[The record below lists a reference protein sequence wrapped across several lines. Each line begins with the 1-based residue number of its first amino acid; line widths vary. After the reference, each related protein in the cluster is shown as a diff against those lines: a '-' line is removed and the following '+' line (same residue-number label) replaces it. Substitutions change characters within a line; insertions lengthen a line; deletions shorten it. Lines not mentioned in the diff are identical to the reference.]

1 MCQLYPEQLPD
12 VVKDKARKVAEYFQS
27 ERFATKKEL
36 TKMSQL
42 SAECAKVFPPDFASV
57 DPEEVV
63 RAVSNEMKEHT
74 TRPIIITIV
83 PSSITIIGFRDNIQE
98 IICSIH
104 GM

>member
-12 VVKDKARKVAEYFQS
+12 VVKDKARQVAEYFQS

-63 RAVSNEMKEHT
+63 RAVSNEMNEHL
-74 TRPIIITIV
+74 TRLIIV
-83 PSSITIIGFRDNIQE
+83 HYDSPFFDYYYRLPRQYSRNNLFDP
-98 IICSIH
+98 
-104 GM
+104 